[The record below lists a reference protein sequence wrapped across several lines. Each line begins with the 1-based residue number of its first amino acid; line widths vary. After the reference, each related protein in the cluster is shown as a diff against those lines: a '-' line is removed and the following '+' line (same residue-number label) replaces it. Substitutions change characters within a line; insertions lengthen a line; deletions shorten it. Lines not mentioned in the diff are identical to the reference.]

1 MMEEGMYEIQYGGT
15 CYGDEPP
22 NHHHHHQ
29 QQPPPL
35 IADGGYNHHPDHREG
50 FPAGSVV
57 YGPGGGPWMQLQPG
71 SSSAAVSD
79 AASGM
84 VLEAGEEDSLSV
96 AMARAKIA
104 AHPLYPKLLQAYIDC
119 QKVGAPAEVA
129 DVLERIR
136 RENEDYGTTDNHC
149 LGADPE
155 LDEFMEAY
163 HDTLMRY
170 KTDLSRP
177 FEEATSFLKKI
188 ENQLNTLCSGSSTN
202 CASGRFRI
210 GRFNLVM
217 YTMLARGFMPDRW
230 NPSHIIWILVY
241 LLAFK
246 EHACCFTEG
255 SSVADIKLPVGTDD
269 NKEYCCTGD
278 SSEDDDLSGGEIDTS
293 ECYRTREDRELMD
306 KLMRKYSGYISALKH
321 EFSKKKKRGKLP
333 KQARDILL
341 EWWNVHYKWPYPTE
355 VDKVALAESTGLD
368 QKQINN
374 WFINQRKRHWK
385 PSDHMHF
392 SLMESLY
399 GPFIPS

>member
-1 MMEEGMYEIQYGGT
+1 MEEGMYEIQYGGT

-202 CASGRFRI
+202 CASGLF
-210 GRFNLVM
+210 F
-217 YTMLARGFMPDRW
+217 
-230 NPSHIIWILVY
+230 
-241 LLAFK
+241 LL
-246 EHACCFTEG
+246 
-255 SSVADIKLPVGTDD
+255 
-269 NKEYCCTGD
+269 
-278 SSEDDDLSGGEIDTS
+278 
-293 ECYRTREDRELMD
+293 
-306 KLMRKYSGYISALKH
+306 
-321 EFSKKKKRGKLP
+321 
-333 KQARDILL
+333 
-341 EWWNVHYKWPYPTE
+341 
-355 VDKVALAESTGLD
+355 
-368 QKQINN
+368 
-374 WFINQRKRHWK
+374 
-385 PSDHMHF
+385 
-392 SLMESLY
+392 
-399 GPFIPS
+399 